1 MEFLRQTNA
10 RIVAFEPNPTNLYYL
25 TRTLQHAATR
35 DPDVAET
42 ATLTWPSRLPDCV
55 RKRTFQKPNKSL
67 PSVATAATVSSVSPS
82 MTGLTRTRPL
92 TRL

>member
-1 MEFLRQTNA
+1 MCTMEFLRQTNA

-42 ATLTWPSRLPDCV
+42 ATLTWPCRLPDCV
-55 RKRTFQKPNKSL
+55 RKRTFQKPNLCHQWQPRQRCHRS
-67 PSVATAATVSSVSPS
+67 A
-82 MTGLTRTRPL
+82 
-92 TRL
+92 RL